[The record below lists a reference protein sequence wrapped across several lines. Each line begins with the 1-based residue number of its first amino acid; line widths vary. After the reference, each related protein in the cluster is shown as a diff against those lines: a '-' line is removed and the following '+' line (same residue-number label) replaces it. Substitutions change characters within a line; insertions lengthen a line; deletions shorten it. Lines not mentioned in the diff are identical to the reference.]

1 MKLLTLFLLFQL
13 YPTPERLDLNTAS
26 KVSLMGLEG
35 VTPEIADTIIKG
47 RPYESLNDVKISNEV
62 LKKIAGS
69 IYVKKGE
76 VAVID
81 GGEVK
86 WLRFEVK
93 EKERAEAPIPAVN

>member
-13 YPTPERLDLNTAS
+13 YPTPERLDLNSAS

-35 VTPEIADTIIKG
+35 VTAEIADTIIKG
-47 RPYESLNDVKISNEV
+47 RPYKSLNDVKISSEV
-62 LKKIAGS
+62 LKKVAGR

-76 VAVID
+76 VAVMD

-86 WLRFEVK
+86 WLQFEVK
-93 EKERAEAPIPAVN
+93 EKAETPVPAVN